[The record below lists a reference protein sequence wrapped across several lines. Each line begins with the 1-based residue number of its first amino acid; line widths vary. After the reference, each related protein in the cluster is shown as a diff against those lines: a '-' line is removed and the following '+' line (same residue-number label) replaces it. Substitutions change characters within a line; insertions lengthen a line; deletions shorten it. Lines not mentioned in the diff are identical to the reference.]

1 MVMRYVYIIQNK
13 NDDFIYVG
21 LTNDLKRRFSEHN
34 KGKVHSTKNHLPLEI
49 IYYEAHRDKYDA
61 AAREQFLKTGWGKNW
76 IKRTLKRFL
85 NQKSWEENSPRVLS
99 RRR

>member
-1 MVMRYVYIIQNK
+1 MWYAYIIQNK

-34 KGKVHSTKNHLPLEI
+34 NGKVYSTKNHLPLKI
-49 IYYEAHRDKYDA
+49 IYYEAHRDKHDA

-76 IKRTLKRFL
+76 IKRTLKRFF
-85 NQKSWEENSPRVLS
+85 NKKSWEENSPKVLS